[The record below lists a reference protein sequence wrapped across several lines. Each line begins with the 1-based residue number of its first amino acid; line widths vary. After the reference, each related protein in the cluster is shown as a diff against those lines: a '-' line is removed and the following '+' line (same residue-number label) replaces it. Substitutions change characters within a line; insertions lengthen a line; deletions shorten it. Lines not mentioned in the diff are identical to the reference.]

1 MTIDA
6 DVAISGGGII
16 GTTLALALAG
26 GGMSVLLIDRST
38 VRDRRSD
45 EFDGRAYAL
54 SLSSCRILGSLGLSA
69 PLKDHGQEFRFVC
82 VTDGRVGG
90 GASPSVLRF
99 DADDLQEGPMATML
113 EDRFLRRAL
122 LDHVAATPSIRH
134 ESPAA
139 LSSYQAGPSSV
150 QLRLEAGKSFTA
162 RIIAGCDG
170 RYGPVAREFPTS
182 RVARDY
188 RQSAMV
194 CAVEHELPHEGG
206 AWQFFMPTG
215 PLAILP
221 LPQNR
226 SSIVWTDTT
235 ENADRMMA
243 LSDADFMAEFR
254 LRFGDF
260 LGRLRLASKR
270 YCWPL
275 SLSLAEAT
283 AAARSVLVGDA
294 ALGLH
299 PLAGQGLNLGLRD
312 VASLAETLIDAQ
324 RRGEDIGAIGVLRR
338 YQDWRQ
344 LDLSS
349 FAFATD
355 FLNWIY
361 SSDSEARR
369 QLRRTGMQFVGN
381 IPMLRRI
388 LARNA
393 AGIAGDL
400 PRLAAGMPI

>member
-6 DVAISGGGII
+6 DVAISGGGVV

-26 GGMSVLLIDRST
+26 GGLSVLLLDKST

-69 PLKDHGQEFRFVC
+69 LLKESGQEFRSVC
-82 VTDGRVGG
+82 ITDGRAGE

-99 DADDLQEGPMATML
+99 DAGDLQDGPMATMI

-122 LDHVAATPSIRH
+122 LDLVAAMPSICHR
-134 ESPAA
+134 SPAEM
-139 LSSYQAGPSSV
+139 SSFRTGPSDV
-150 QLRLEAGKSFTA
+150 QLRLESGENFTA
-162 RIIAGCDG
+162 SMIAGCDG
-170 RYGPVAREFPTS
+170 RNGPVARDFATS
-182 RVARDY
+182 RVTRDY
-188 RQSAMV
+188 RQSALV
-194 CAVEHELPHEGG
+194 CAVEHDLPHAGC
-206 AWQFFMPTG
+206 ACQFFMPTG

-235 ENADRMMA
+235 DNADRMMA
-243 LSDADFMAEFR
+243 LSDEDFMQELR

-260 LGRLRLASKR
+260 LGRLKLASRR

-275 SLSLAEAT
+275 SLSLAETT
-283 AAARSVLVGDA
+283 AAERSVLVGDA

-312 VASLAETLIDAQ
+312 VASLAETLIHAC
-324 RRGEDIGAIGVLRR
+324 RRGEDIGEAGVLRR
-338 YQDWRQ
+338 YQDWRR
-344 LDLSS
+344 LDLNS

-355 FLNWIY
+355 FLNWIF
-361 SSDSEARR
+361 SNDSEPLR
-369 QLRRTGMQFVGN
+369 QLRRAGMQFVN
-381 IPMLRRI
+381 STPMLRRS
-388 LARNA
+388 LVRHA
-393 AGIAGDL
+393 AGIAGDI
-400 PRLAAGMPI
+400 PTLANGRAI